1 MLKASTSPLLGQ
13 TIWVSLARIGT
24 LQLGSAG
31 NSEAMATHLYGA
43 LRKCDL
49 TEADIILA
57 VETDLTG
64 VGAAVMNRLTK
75 AAEGKR
81 YRY

>member
-1 MLKASTSPLLGQ
+1 MQ
-13 TIWVSLARIGT
+13 IGI
-24 LQLGSAG
+24 LQLGQ
-31 NSEAMATHLYGA
+31 EIIMKQWPTHLYRA
-43 LRKCDL
+43 LRQCDL

-75 AAEGKR
+75 AADGKR
-81 YRY
+81 YTD